1 MEITCYQGV
10 ENGMKIL
17 IIRAAANK
25 LNLRT
30 YNVQEVGLAKALV
43 RKGHQCDVMYYTDQ
57 KQESME
63 EVLFDK
69 DKRVRIIWSPGIS
82 IFQESYYPSLKN
94 HINDYD
100 VVQIGGYN
108 GVTSCWLNRK
118 HRNKT
123 VNFQGPYYYK
133 ENRKDRLKTF
143 VWDHTLL
150 PLSHRDNMIVVT
162 KSKLATDHVKSK
174 GIENVITIGIGL
186 DLSNLVG
193 SDDAYKHEFVQQLT
207 AQKGNNK
214 YLLYIGAIEDRR
226 NILFMLDVFYAVRK
240 IMPDTM
246 LVLVGK
252 GKDEYVQ
259 QCKDKIKDLGLAD
272 FVIWKESLE
281 QKYLKPVYEISDAFL
296 LPTKYEIFGMVLLEA
311 MYFGLPVF
319 TTYNGGSST
328 LMDESNGIVIDT
340 FDVDTWSAK
349 ICGILTDT
357 EKCKDIGQ
365 NAHSTIE
372 EHYTWDKL
380 ADRFLDVYSMRLRN
394 TR

>member
-1 MEITCYQGV
+1 
-10 ENGMKIL
+10 MKIL
-17 IIRAAANK
+17 IIRVAANK

-63 EVLFDK
+63 EVIFDN
-69 DKRVRIIWSPGIS
+69 DKRVRIIWSPGIR
-82 IFQESYYPSLKN
+82 IFQESYYPSLKS

-118 HRNKT
+118 HQNKT

-133 ENRKDRLKTF
+133 KNRKDRLKTF

-150 PLSHRDNMIVVT
+150 PLSHKRNMIVAT

-174 GIENVITIGIGL
+174 GIKNVTTIGIGL
-186 DLSNLVG
+186 DLGNLVS
-193 SDDAYKHEFVQQLT
+193 SDDAYSHEFVRQLST
-207 AQKGNNK
+207 QKGNNK

-226 NILFMLDVFYAVRK
+226 NILFMLELFHSVHKKLQNTRL
-240 IMPDTM
+240 I
-246 LVLVGK
+246 LIGK
-252 GKDEYVQ
+252 GKDDYVQ
-259 QCKDKIKDLGLAD
+259 NCKERIKLLGLD
-272 FVIWKESLE
+272 EFIIWQESLE

-328 LMDESNGIVIDT
+328 LMDEGNGIVIEK
-340 FDVDTWSAK
+340 FDVDVWSEK
-349 ICGILTDT
+349 ICEVLADV
-357 EKCKDIGQ
+357 KKRKNIGL
-365 NAHSTIE
+365 NAHRTIE
-372 EHYTWDKL
+372 DYYTWDKL
-380 ADRFLDVYSMRLRN
+380 ADKFLEVYRMRLCYLKEEQ
-394 TR
+394 